1 MKKSFLKVFTIV
13 LMCLV
18 LSGLS
23 AGCGDDKTAQSPATT
38 PASGTPS
45 QQGQTQS
52 SARQDSYQFKI
63 YNKSGYEIYA
73 VYMGPADGAAGEDV
87 DILET
92 STLPNGES
100 ATVKGNANARTTEWT
115 LYIEDVDGDTSSSY
129 SFFNPFE
136 LNHVDVFWDANG
148 YYVCD
153 FSY

>member
-1 MKKSFLKVFTIV
+1 MKKSSFKGVTIV
-13 LMCLV
+13 LMCLF
-18 LSGLS
+18 LSGLL
-23 AGCGDDKTAQSPATT
+23 AACKDDKPAQSPANT

-52 SARQDSYQFKI
+52 SARQGSYQFKI

-73 VYMGPADGAAGEDV
+73 VYMGPADGVADEDV
-87 DILET
+87 DVLEK

-100 ATVKGNANARTTEWT
+100 ITVKGNANARSKEWT
-115 LYIEDVDGDTSSSY
+115 LYIEDVDGDTSASY
-129 SFFNPFE
+129 STFNPFE

-148 YYVCD
+148 YYVCA